1 MRCGPGLGGRGA
13 RPVAALLVAL
23 VTVVVTSAA
32 GAAGATA
39 APARAQTGTPVAAG
53 PGTGLDAAA
62 ASARA
67 RAVRAA
73 RQVDELTR
81 RYEQASDAAAR
92 AAGDLA
98 AAFTVSAGAERLRDD
113 DAAALRARQVTH
125 AARIRAIYAE
135 GGAALAV
142 TVLGADDL
150 DDAMWRLSTIDRI
163 EADVVRRSA
172 LDVADAGARAARS
185 AAAARAAAEADARLA
200 AALRTLQDEAAAAAE
215 ALARARTVLARL
227 DERARQA
234 VEARDA
240 AARLAAAEES
250 RRQHD
255 LASSR
260 TTVGAIGIPVLYERL
275 YRQAA
280 TSCPGTDW
288 TLLAAVGQVESGHG
302 RNNGPSSAGAI
313 GPMQFMPATFAA
325 YAVDGDHDGTT
336 DAWSPADAI
345 WTAARYL
352 CESGADAGTDDGVR
366 RALFA
371 YNHAQWYVDLVL
383 GAQRGIRAR
392 LGTTATAGS

>member
-1 MRCGPGLGGRGA
+1 MRWGA
-13 RPVAALLVAL
+13 LRRAAAVA
-23 VTVVVTSAA
+23 VVA
-32 GAAGATA
+32 GAAL
-39 APARAQTGTPVAAG
+39 AAG
-53 PGTGLDAAA
+53 PSARAVPAPATPTTPAPAPAGTTRLDAAA
-62 ASARA
+62 AAARD

-73 RQVDELTR
+73 RQVDDLAR
-81 RYEQASDAAAR
+81 RYEQASTEAAR
-92 AAGDLA
+92 AADDLA
-98 AAFTVSAGAERLRDD
+98 AAFTISSQTERLRDD
-113 DAAALRARQVTH
+113 DAAALRARQVAH

-150 DDAMWRLSTIDRI
+150 DEAMWRLSTVDRI

-227 DERARQA
+227 DARARQA
-234 VEARDA
+234 AEARDA
-240 AARLAAAEES
+240 AARLAAVEAAQ
-250 RRQHD
+250 RRQQ

-260 TTVGAIGIPVLYERL
+260 RTIGAIGIPVGYERL
-275 YRQAA
+275 YRDAA
-280 TSCPGTDW
+280 TSCPGMDW
-288 TLLAAVGQVESGHG
+288 TLLAGVGQVESGHG

-352 CESGADAGTDDGVR
+352 CESGVDDGGEAGVR
-366 RALFA
+366 TALFA

-383 GAQRGIRAR
+383 AALRGIAAR
-392 LGTTATAGS
+392 LAS